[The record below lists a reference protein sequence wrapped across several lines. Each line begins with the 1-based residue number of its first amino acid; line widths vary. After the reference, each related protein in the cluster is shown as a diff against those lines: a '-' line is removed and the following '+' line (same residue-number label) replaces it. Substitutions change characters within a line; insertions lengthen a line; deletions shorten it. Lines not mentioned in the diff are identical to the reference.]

1 MDNGENSGKKA
12 VSPLNG
18 QPVPQ
23 GRQKGVPNKAT
34 TRFKEALNELFEAA
48 APDMVQWLAE
58 IPNPKDRFDVLGKFA
73 NYIYPQLARTDIN
86 HGGQD
91 GNAVKFIIESA
102 ISGAPNSKESS
113 NGKESDG

>member
-1 MDNGENSGKKA
+1 MKDMEKIGKKA

-18 QPVPQ
+18 QPVPE
-23 GRQKGVPNKAT
+23 GRPKGVPNKAT
-34 TRFKEALNELFEAA
+34 TKFKEALNKLFEDNA
-48 APDMVQWLAE
+48 DQMMIWLAE
-58 IPNPKDRFDVLGKFA
+58 VKDPKDRFDILAKFSD
-73 NYIYPQLARTDIN
+73 YLYPKLARTDIN